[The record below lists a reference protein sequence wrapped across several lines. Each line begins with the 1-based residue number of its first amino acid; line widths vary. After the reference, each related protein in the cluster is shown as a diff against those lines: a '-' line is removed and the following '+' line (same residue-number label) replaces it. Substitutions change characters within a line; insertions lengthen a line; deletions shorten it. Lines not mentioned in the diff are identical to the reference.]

1 MNPII
6 QGLYVSVVG
15 IVVLFITA
23 TIFYFVIVGLR
34 RLFPEKAE
42 PETAAEPESEPVA
55 LTETSS
61 EDDEIAAVI
70 AVAIQH
76 SRLRVQ
82 SGLGNA
88 LQQGRSSWWSA
99 NLLAAVKETQM
110 KK

>member
-1 MNPII
+1 MNPIL
-6 QGLYVSVVG
+6 QGLYVSAVG

-23 TIFYFVIVGLR
+23 TIFYFVIVGLQR
-34 RLFPEKAE
+34 IFPEKADTE
-42 PETAAEPESEPVA
+42 AAAELASEPIA

-76 SRLRVQ
+76 VRLRTQ
-82 SGLGNA
+82 SGLGTA
-88 LQQGRSSWWSA
+88 LQQGRGSWWSA
-99 NLLAAVKETQM
+99 NLLEAVKETRM